1 MPPDASS
8 DAPSPDV
15 AGDRARTAVA
25 KVLALLLA
33 FEGDRASLCL
43 TELARQTGLPLS
55 TTHRLVGEL
64 LDAGLLRREAAGG
77 YRVSRRLWK
86 IGQNAGRAL
95 QETVRPSLAE
105 LFRVTGSINQLAIR
119 DGDDALIVDRVFGPG
134 QAPHASRVGG
144 RVPLHACAIGKAILA
159 FEERRFQERYLARPL
174 DAITRATQVD
184 PVVLARQF
192 ADIRRN
198 AYAFSVEEARLGS
211 ASIAVPVL
219 VGDQRPVAAL
229 GLVAPIAQRRSLIGL
244 LPALR
249 SAATALALDV
259 PRWPRAGV
267 AGVAGVDLVE
277 DASDGRADS

>member
-1 MPPDASS
+1 MPSDASS
-8 DAPSPDV
+8 DVPSPDT
-15 AGDRARTAVA
+15 AGDGSRTAVA

-105 LFRVTGSINQLAIR
+105 LFRLTGGVNQLAIR

-134 QAPHASRVGG
+134 QASHASRVGG
-144 RVPLHACAIGKAILA
+144 RLPLHACAMGKAILA
-159 FEERRFQERYLARPL
+159 FEDREVQDRYLARPL

-184 PVVLARQF
+184 PAVLARQF

-198 AYAFSVEEARLGS
+198 GYAFSVEEARLGS
-211 ASIAVPVL
+211 AAIAVPVL
-219 VGDQRPVAAL
+219 VGGQRAVAAL
-229 GLVAPIAQRRSLIGL
+229 GLVAPIAQRRRLVGL

-249 SAATALALDV
+249 STATALALDV
-259 PRWPRAGV
+259 PRWPHPGARGV
-267 AGVAGVDLVE
+267 AQVE
-277 DASDGRADS
+277 DASEDVADR